1 LGVAC
6 PAVGAFSPE
15 RALLVVGTQLAPRAH
30 LGQLSGANSIGY
42 VGHPTSAVQMSSNGN
57 AQKRLAAS
65 RAVLVEALRD
75 PVWLILIQR
84 LLKEKTAAKSSAPA
98 KQP

>member
-1 LGVAC
+1 
-6 PAVGAFSPE
+6 
-15 RALLVVGTQLAPRAH
+15 
-30 LGQLSGANSIGY
+30 
-42 VGHPTSAVQMSSNGN
+42 MSSNGN

-75 PVWLILIQR
+75 PVWLILVQR
-84 LLKEKTAAKSSAPA
+84 LLKEKSIAKSSAPS